1 MACSLANIF
10 SCFIVFRIPSLL
22 LRYLII
28 TDLRRI
34 RACGKVG
41 KNRETG
47 STDPLLGVSSLGKG
61 YGKLFGVLWIS
72 FFPQKEH
79 SRFTGYAHVFHMFST
94 GS

>member
-1 MACSLANIF
+1 MACSLVNIF
-10 SCFIVFRIPSLL
+10 FLVFSFSRLIVFRVSSLL

-47 STDPLLGVSSLGKG
+47 SADPLLGVSDLGKG
-61 YGKLFGVLWIS
+61 YGKLSGVL
-72 FFPQKEH
+72 
-79 SRFTGYAHVFHMFST
+79 
-94 GS
+94 